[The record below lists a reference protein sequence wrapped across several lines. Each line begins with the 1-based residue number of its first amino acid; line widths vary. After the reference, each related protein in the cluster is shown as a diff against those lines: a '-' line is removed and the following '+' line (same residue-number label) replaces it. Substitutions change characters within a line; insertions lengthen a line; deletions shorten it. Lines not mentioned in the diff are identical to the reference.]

1 MKKEIKKL
9 KELTNEKIE
18 AIVNK
23 IPVSLLKNMHKKYII
38 QYLKK
43 RRDIL
48 LKMGENA
55 NDK

>member
-18 AIVNK
+18 AIVNR
-23 IPVSLLKNMHKKYII
+23 IPVSLLTNMHKKYII

>member
-1 MKKEIKKL
+1 MKKS
-9 KELTNEKIE
+9 IE
-18 AIVNK
+18 EIVNK
-23 IPVSLLKNMHKKYII
+23 IPVSLLTDMHKKYII

-48 LKMGENA
+48 LKIGENA